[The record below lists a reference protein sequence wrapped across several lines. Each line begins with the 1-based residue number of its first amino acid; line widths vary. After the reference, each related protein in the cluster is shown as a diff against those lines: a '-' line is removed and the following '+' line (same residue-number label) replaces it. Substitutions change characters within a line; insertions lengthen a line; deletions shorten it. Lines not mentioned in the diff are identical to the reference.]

1 MDCEFESR
9 SPSQR
14 ESSADGRFFHAPPG
28 ANPGWTTAKGGNH
41 DDPQAGEMGAIMA
54 DENGTQQADPT
65 PRTFTQEEVNELMG
79 KVRREV
85 SGKYADYD
93 DLKKKAIVYDEAQ
106 EATKSELE
114 KARDVAAKAKA
125 EADALKAEKARAEI
139 AAKVSAATGVPASL
153 ISGDD
158 EEAMTASA
166 QAIAEYAKSAST
178 VAPTDKGGAA
188 RHAKASTSD
197 LFADALSQFSK

>member
-1 MDCEFESR
+1 
-9 SPSQR
+9 
-14 ESSADGRFFHAPPG
+14 
-28 ANPGWTTAKGGNH
+28 
-41 DDPQAGEMGAIMA
+41 MGAIMA

-93 DLKKKAIVYDEAQ
+93 DLKAKAGKYDEAQ
-106 EATKSELE
+106 EAAKSELE
-114 KARDVAAKAKA
+114 KAQEAAAKAKA
-125 EADALKAEKARAEI
+125 EADALRAEKARADLV
-139 AAKVSAATGVPASL
+139 AKVSAATGVPASL
-153 ISGDD
+153 IVGDD

-166 QAIAEYAKSAST
+166 QAIAEYAKAAST

-188 RHAKASTSD
+188 NGSKPLSD
-197 LFADALSQFSK
+197 DSIRKMANPADRVAAYARAYEG